1 MSEKTLKV
9 GDALIDR
16 KEFHASKQ
24 AIALN
29 LVDTDKIVIS
39 DKFRHGD
46 NGFKYFIGYL
56 SDKIIRPLCIVF
68 PQISGYIKYFDE
80 N

>member
-1 MSEKTLKV
+1 MSEKTLKF
-9 GDALIDR
+9 GDALINR
-16 KEFHASKQ
+16 KEFHASKK

-46 NGFKYFIGYL
+46 NGFKYLITSLDLYVL
-56 SDKIIRPLCIVF
+56 
-68 PQISGYIKYFDE
+68 YFLK
-80 N
+80 